1 MAGERGLVRV
11 LTRGCSCDSRFRGVR
26 IGADLEMMGVLLR
39 LKSCLSMLPL
49 LAVATGFLGAQVSPG
64 VAGEGSA
71 HGGVTFIGV
80 VVADGTGFPLPYSTV
95 TVDAIGRERFT
106 DQTGSFVYFA
116 VPPGSYRVR
125 IRQLGYTPVDTTVM
139 VRAGIA
145 KTTFTMARVPT
156 ALAAVQVSAPPRRC
170 IVPDEYGFVDDAE
183 LATVLG
189 EARKNAERERLLRR
203 TYPFEYRL
211 AQSHD
216 TYNLSDSTHSVRYDT
231 MTFRSDDNW
240 KYRKGRVVGDD
251 RNRLFGDIR
260 VMRLPTLGDLAD
272 RGFLTA
278 HCFKY
283 SGIYEQNGA
292 PTHRIDFAPD
302 TTIRAPDVEGSIFI
316 DSATYLIRRAE
327 FRMTRGGAV
336 KPAILGMTVTT
347 TYREILPN
355 VALFDEIRSVQPLGT
370 TAPGG
375 RGTEFREYQQLLSFR
390 FVRGGPPGTDGHKWI
405 STSASSKPD
414 SSGSSRILPAAAS
427 QSPPPS

>member
-1 MAGERGLVRV
+1 M
-11 LTRGCSCDSRFRGVR
+11 
-26 IGADLEMMGVLLR
+26 
-39 LKSCLSMLPL
+39 KSCLVMVPL
-49 LAVATGFLGAQVSPG
+49 LTIVTAGLGAQVSP
-64 VAGEGSA
+64 VAPVQRSPQA
-71 HGGVTFIGV
+71 GVTVTGV

-95 TVDAIGRERFT
+95 TIESIGRERFT
-106 DQTGSFVYFA
+106 DQAGTFVYFA

-125 IRQLGYTPVDTTVM
+125 IRQLGYTPVDTTLI
-139 VRAGIA
+139 VRPGIGR
-145 KTTFTMARVPT
+145 TTFTMARVPT
-156 ALAAVQVSAPPRRC
+156 ALAEVQVSAPPRRC
-170 IVPDEYGFVDDAE
+170 IVPDEHGFVDDPE

-216 TYNLSDSTHSVRYDT
+216 TYDLSDSTHTVRYDT

-240 KYRKGRVVGDD
+240 KYRKGKVVGDD

-272 RGFLTA
+272 QRFLTA

-283 SGIYEQNGA
+283 SGIYEQDGA
-292 PTHRIDFAPD
+292 PTHRIEFAPD
-302 TTIRAPDVEGSIFI
+302 STIRAPDVEGSIFI

-327 FRMTRGGAV
+327 FRLTRGGSV

-355 VALFDEIRSVQPLGT
+355 VALFDEIRSVQPLGAT
-370 TAPGG
+370 GPGG
-375 RGTEFREYQQLLSFR
+375 RKTEFREYQQLLSFR
-390 FVRGGPPGTDGHKWI
+390 FLRGGPPGTDGHKWI
-405 STSASSKPD
+405 SATASSKAD
-414 SSGSSRILPAAAS
+414 SSASPRILPTSAS
-427 QSPPPS
+427 QSPPPG

>member
-1 MAGERGLVRV
+1 M
-11 LTRGCSCDSRFRGVR
+11 
-26 IGADLEMMGVLLR
+26 
-39 LKSCLSMLPL
+39 KSCLVMVPL
-49 LAVATGFLGAQVSPG
+49 LTIVTAGLGAQVSP
-64 VAGEGSA
+64 VAPVQRSPQA
-71 HGGVTFIGV
+71 GVTVTGV

-95 TVDAIGRERFT
+95 TIESIGRERFT
-106 DQTGSFVYFA
+106 DQAGTFVYFA

-125 IRQLGYTPVDTTVM
+125 IRQLGYTPVDTTLI
-139 VRAGIA
+139 VRPGIGR
-145 KTTFTMARVPT
+145 TTFTMARVPT
-156 ALAAVQVSAPPRRC
+156 ALAEVQVSAPPRRC
-170 IVPDEYGFVDDAE
+170 IVPDEHGFVDDPE

-216 TYNLSDSTHSVRYDT
+216 TYDLSDSTHTVRYDT

-240 KYRKGRVVGDD
+240 KYRKGKVVGDD

-272 RGFLTA
+272 QRFLTA

-283 SGIYEQNGA
+283 SGIYEQDGA
-292 PTHRIDFAPD
+292 PTHRIEFAPD
-302 TTIRAPDVEGSIFI
+302 STIRAPDVEGSIFI

-327 FRMTRGGAV
+327 FRLTRGGAV

-355 VALFDEIRSVQPLGT
+355 VALFDEIRSVQPLGVT
-370 TAPGG
+370 GPRG
-375 RGTEFREYQQLLSFR
+375 RKTEFREYQQLLSFR
-390 FVRGGPPGTDGHKWI
+390 FLRGGPPGTDGHKWI
-405 STSASSKPD
+405 SATASSKAD
-414 SSGSSRILPAAAS
+414 SSASPRILPTSAS
-427 QSPPPS
+427 QSPPPG